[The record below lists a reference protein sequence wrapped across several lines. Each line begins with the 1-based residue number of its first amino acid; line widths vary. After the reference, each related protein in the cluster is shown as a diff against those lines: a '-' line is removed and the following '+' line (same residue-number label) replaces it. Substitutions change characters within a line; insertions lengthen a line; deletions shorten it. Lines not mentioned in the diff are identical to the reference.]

1 MVHDPIGDETY
12 VAEQGRGTSLNGE
25 PIKVSNTDELI
36 RALIATGF
44 PYDRAEMP
52 EALELFGRFA
62 ATTQGALGAW
72 VLRRLICATWLRE
85 G

>member
-1 MVHDPIGDETY
+1 MSD
-12 VAEQGRGTSLNGE
+12 
-25 PIKVSNTDELI
+25 TDELI

-62 ATTQGALGAW
+62 ATTWGM
-72 VLRRLICATWLRE
+72 RRLGFCGA
-85 G
+85 